1 LGQFHRRPGLFADIF
16 PRPCRPNPMV
26 TVIAVA
32 ARNHRHLV
40 ERRAKH
46 GIRSLAS
53 RRRYLLDSEVF
64 ALARWASPVA

>member
-1 LGQFHRRPGLFADIF
+1 LGQFHRRPGLFAGIF

-40 ERRAKH
+40 ERRAEH
-46 GIRSLAS
+46 GI
-53 RRRYLLDSEVF
+53 
-64 ALARWASPVA
+64 